1 MLRAQK
7 TEVIDGLHDV
17 FAKTGV
23 VVVTQYKGL
32 SVAEM
37 TDLRRQI
44 RAAGG
49 SLKVAK
55 NRLAKRALEGT
66 PYVAIEGL
74 LKGSTALAYATDPV
88 AVPKVL
94 VQYAKKN
101 EKLQIIG
108 GGLGSV
114 LLDPAA
120 VTALAELP
128 SLDEVRASLVGLLQ
142 TPAQRIASVLAAPGA
157 QLARVLKAFA
167 DKAA

>member
-7 TEVIDGLHDV
+7 AQVIDGLHDV
-17 FAKTGV
+17 FATTGV
-23 VVVTQYKGL
+23 VVVTHYKGL

-37 TDLRRQI
+37 TDLRGQV

-66 PYVAIEGL
+66 PYSAIEGM
-74 LKGSTALAYATDPV
+74 LKGPTALAFAADPV
-88 AVPKVL
+88 GVPKVL

-101 EKLQIIG
+101 EKLQILG

-114 LLDPAA
+114 MLDPAA
-120 VTALAELP
+120 VMALAELP
-128 SLDEVRASLVGLLQ
+128 SLDELRARFVGLLQ
-142 TPAQRIASVLAAPGA
+142 TPATRIATLLQAPGA
-157 QLARVLKAFA
+157 QLARVMKAFA